1 MAQDILESNFSFLC
15 NSTAYHRDIHVCENA
30 SSYWPA
36 LQGGKVHYKVARSKE
51 FSNKYCLL
59 LGWFFFF
66 GLISIILSEF
76 WLIYDRM
83 FITST
88 LNLRPFFNQ
97 ISTQII
103 KIVDNQCMTLSKK
116 NNTWICTQF

>member
-1 MAQDILESNFSFLC
+1 MALDILESNFSFLC
-15 NSTAYHRDIHVCENA
+15 NSTAYHRDLHSVNML
-30 SSYWPA
+30 PVTG
-36 LQGGKVHYKVARSKE
+36 LHYKVARCITRWQGLKNLATNTVS
-51 FSNKYCLL
+51 Y
-59 LGWFFFF
+59 WVDFFFL

-116 NNTWICTQF
+116 NNT

>member
-1 MAQDILESNFSFLC
+1 MNLKREGGNHFGVLC
-15 NSTAYHRDIHVCENA
+15 ELRITFQYII
-30 SSYWPA
+30 
-36 LQGGKVHYKVARSKE
+36 
-51 FSNKYCLL
+51 F
-59 LGWFFFF
+59 
-66 GLISIILSEF
+66 ILSEF